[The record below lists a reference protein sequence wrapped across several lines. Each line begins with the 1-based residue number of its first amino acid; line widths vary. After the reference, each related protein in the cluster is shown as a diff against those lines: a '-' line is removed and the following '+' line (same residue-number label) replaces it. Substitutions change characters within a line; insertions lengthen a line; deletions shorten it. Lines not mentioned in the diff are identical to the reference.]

1 MSRTFVQIPLISCF
15 HMLLFF
21 FQSDNEKKK
30 KMFENRNFQK
40 LNLKVLSGGNVD
52 TTHQECK
59 FTTFAIKLF
68 RLVDGF

>member
-1 MSRTFVQIPLISCF
+1 
-15 HMLLFF
+15 
-21 FQSDNEKKK
+21 
-30 KMFENRNFQK
+30 MFENRNFQK